1 MEIAYPYGGELTRKH
16 GFVTGQ
22 PFDAKID
29 IMSGQKRARE
39 MEILRQRFQA
49 ELVAVR
55 RLLHKAAAVLAPA
68 SSPSAPRVKKSRP
81 RFLAEEPPTKKRKA
95 SPPVPLIN
103 RKKPPTKKKMTAS
116 EREMLAEDLE
126 LFVAEIPDHIVQL
139 LQKHSCATR
148 PGEIEID
155 LHALDDA
162 AAVELQE
169 QVDKFARERRSANP
183 SPQERHQDGPEVMA
197 EEEVEEVDICGG
209 VSPLAIVPQPLLQER
224 HQDGP
229 EVMAEEEEEEE
240 VDICGGVSP
249 LPIVPA
255 PLLLVEDET
264 ASGSPSSSSSS
275 SSSSSDTDS
284 SDSDSDTDSGS
295 SDSGSEHSGGSDS
308 DSDSDEIVDSPA
320 PATPP
325 TCEQLACALE
335 RQRKEATSRAREK
348 ARQELLQMEK
358 TAMPDDTLHREDLK
372 RLGIDEYNTAKP
384 SNVLR
389 QIGLYLKVDEDWKQ
403 QRRQSF
409 HEDLE
414 EGEIRS

>member
-16 GFVTGQ
+16 GSVTGQ
-22 PFDAKID
+22 PFAAKID

-39 MEILRQRFQA
+39 MQILRQRFQA

-55 RLLHKAAAVLAPA
+55 GLLHKAAAVLIPA
-68 SSPSAPRVKKSRP
+68 SSPLAPRVKESRP
-81 RFLAEEPPTKKRKA
+81 GFLAEEPPAKKRKA
-95 SPPVPLIN
+95 SPPVPVIN
-103 RKKPPTKKKMTAS
+103 RKKAPTKKKMTAS

-148 PGEIEID
+148 PGEIEMD

-183 SPQERHQDGPEVMA
+183 SPQERHQDDPEAMN
-197 EEEVEEVDICGG
+197 EEEDEEVDICGG
-209 VSPLAIVPQPLLQER
+209 VSPLVIVPQPLLQER

-275 SSSSSDTDS
+275 SSSDTDS

-320 PATPP
+320 PAITPP
-325 TCEQLACALE
+325 TCEQLARALE

-348 ARQELLQMEK
+348 ARQELLHMEK

-384 SNVLR
+384 SNLLR

>member
-16 GFVTGQ
+16 GSVTGQ
-22 PFDAKID
+22 PFAAKID

-39 MEILRQRFQA
+39 MQILRQRFQA

-55 RLLHKAAAVLAPA
+55 GHLHKAAAVLIPA
-68 SSPSAPRVKKSRP
+68 SSPLAPRVKESRP
-81 RFLAEEPPTKKRKA
+81 GFLAEEPPAKKRKA
-95 SPPVPLIN
+95 SPPVPVIN
-103 RKKPPTKKKMTAS
+103 RKKAPTKKKMTAS

-148 PGEIEID
+148 PGEIEMD

-183 SPQERHQDGPEVMA
+183 SPQERHQDGPEAMN
-197 EEEVEEVDICGG
+197 EEEDEEVDICGG
-209 VSPLAIVPQPLLQER
+209 VSPLVIVPQPLLQER

-264 ASGSPSSSSSS
+264 ASGSPSSSSSN
-275 SSSSSDTDS
+275 
-284 SDSDSDTDSGS
+284 
-295 SDSGSEHSGGSDS
+295 
-308 DSDSDEIVDSPA
+308 SDEIVDSPA
-320 PATPP
+320 PAITPP
-325 TCEQLACALE
+325 TCEQLARALE

-348 ARQELLQMEK
+348 ARQELLHMEK

-384 SNVLR
+384 SNLLR
-389 QIGLYLKVDEDWKQ
+389 QIGLYLKVDDDRKHHHHHHHQIFE
-403 QRRQSF
+403 
-409 HEDLE
+409 EDLE

>member
-39 MEILRQRFQA
+39 MKILRQRFQA

-55 RLLHKAAAVLAPA
+55 GLLHKAAAVLAPA

-81 RFLAEEPPTKKRKA
+81 RFLAEEPPAKKRKA
-95 SPPVPLIN
+95 SPPVPVIN
-103 RKKPPTKKKMTAS
+103 RKKPPTKTKMTAS

-126 LFVAEIPDHIVQL
+126 LFVAEIPDHVVEL
-139 LQKHSCATR
+139 LKKHSCATR

-155 LHALDDA
+155 LHAMDDTA
-162 AAVELQE
+162 VVELQE
-169 QVDKFARERRSANP
+169 QVDKFAREKSSANP
-183 SPQERHQDGPEVMA
+183 SPQERHQGGPEVA
-197 EEEVEEVDICGG
+197 EEEDEEVDICGG
-209 VSPLAIVPQPLLQER
+209 VSPLAIVPQER
-224 HQDGP
+224 HQHGP
-229 EVMAEEEEEEE
+229 KAMAEQEEQEED

-255 PLLLVEDET
+255 PLLLLVEDEDET

-275 SSSSSDTDS
+275 SSSDTDS
-284 SDSDSDTDSGS
+284 SGSDSDTDSGS
-295 SDSGSEHSGGSDS
+295 SDSGSEDSGGSES

-320 PATPP
+320 PAITPP
-325 TCEQLACALE
+325 TCEQLARALE

-348 ARQELLQMEK
+348 ARQELLHMEK

-384 SNVLR
+384 SNLLR
-389 QIGLYLKVDEDWKQ
+389 QIGLYLKVDEDWTQ